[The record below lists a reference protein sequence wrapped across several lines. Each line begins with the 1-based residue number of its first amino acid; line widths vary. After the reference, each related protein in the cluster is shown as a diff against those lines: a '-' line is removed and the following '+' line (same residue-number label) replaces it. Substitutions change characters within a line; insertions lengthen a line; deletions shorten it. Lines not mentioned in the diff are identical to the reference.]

1 MFPGHEISRDEDIK
15 ILKNTVRIYV
25 ITYKI
30 LYLKKQFE
38 NIMDGYIQLKD
49 DIVHKKVW

>member
-25 ITYKI
+25 I
-30 LYLKKQFE
+30 YLKKQFE

>member
-25 ITYKI
+25 IDI
-30 LYLKKQFE
+30 NFIIKKQFE

>member
-25 ITYKI
+25 IPLNFI
-30 LYLKKQFE
+30 IKKQFE

>member
-1 MFPGHEISRDEDIK
+1 MFSGHEISRDEDIK

-25 ITYKI
+25 IDI
-30 LYLKKQFE
+30 NLYLKKQFE

>member
-25 ITYKI
+25 IKDKFYN
-30 LYLKKQFE
+30 KKQFE